1 MSTVGL
7 VACGKRKQPTAAPAQ
22 DLYTGS
28 LFRKASAYA
37 RATYDQWFILSA
49 KHGLLLPAQWI
60 EPYDLSLRDLPRNQ
74 RQAWAESVLDEL
86 ETLGL
91 SEAIYCLHAGDLYSE
106 FLVSRLDVERPL
118 VGLGIGKQLAWY
130 RARKF

>member
-7 VACGKRKQPTAAPAQ
+7 VACGKRKLASAAAAR
-22 DLYTGS
+22 DLYAGA

-37 RATYDQWFILSA
+37 MATYDQWYILSA
-49 KHGLLLPAQWI
+49 KHGLLIPEQWI

-74 RQAWAESVLDEL
+74 RQAWAVSVLDEL

-106 FLVSRLDVERPL
+106 FLVSRLDADRPL
-118 VGLGIGKQLAWY
+118 AGLGIGKQLAWY
-130 RARKF
+130 RGRGF